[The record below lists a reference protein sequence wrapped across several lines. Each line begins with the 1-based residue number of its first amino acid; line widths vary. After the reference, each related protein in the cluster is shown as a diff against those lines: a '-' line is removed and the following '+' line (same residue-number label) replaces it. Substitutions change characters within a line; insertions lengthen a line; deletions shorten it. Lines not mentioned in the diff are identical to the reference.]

1 MKVGIAGFGVGVY
14 NSIDEAFKKIT
25 KFDRTYSPEKNMI
38 SRYSE
43 IYEIFKELTNYNIS
57 ISEKFSSLNK

>member
-1 MKVGIAGFGVGVY
+1 MY

-25 KFDRTYSPEKNMI
+25 KFDRSYSPEKNMV